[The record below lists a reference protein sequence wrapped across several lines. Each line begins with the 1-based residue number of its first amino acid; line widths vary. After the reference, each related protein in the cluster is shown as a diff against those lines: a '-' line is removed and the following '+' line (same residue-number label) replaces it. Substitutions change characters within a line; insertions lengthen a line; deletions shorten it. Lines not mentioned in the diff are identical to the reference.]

1 MLVVMDRNI
10 KLVILQNFISI
21 DQLLNYDMNSGQY
34 LAHVGEGLKRLLH
47 HFAIVLFGAEK
58 LSPIKGETGK
68 IFISIICC
76 MLYHSLSFPVVF
88 FKTLQS

>member
-10 KLVILQNFISI
+10 KPVILPNFISI

-58 LSPIKGETGK
+58 FSPIRERRGK
-68 IFISIICC
+68 IFICIICC
-76 MLYHSLSFPVVF
+76 MRPFSEFSSDLF
-88 FKTLQS
+88 

>member
-21 DQLLNYDMNSGQY
+21 DQMLNYDMNSGQY
-34 LAHVGEGLKRLLH
+34 LAYVGEGLKRLLH

-58 LSPIKGETGK
+58 LSPIKGETGEDFYMHYLLHAT
-68 IFISIICC
+68 I
-76 MLYHSLSFPVVF
+76 L
-88 FKTLQS
+88 